1 MKKETTSSTLVLH
14 TITPA
19 HWSVLAV
26 RGIDFQALL
35 YDGKRLEQHS
45 ELTEVVYCALEEM
58 LSFTAVP
65 PIGHLKS
72 PYQEDNWSCGHRL
85 IMAIEMLLQ
94 QGFHLK
100 GGTDESI
107 EKYQIP
113 DNCNGCPATVVQVWT
128 SGKMCNTFCCRC
140 WHSFLMESAKTGI
153 YVPALD
159 GSEGNVRSEDGYMEV

>member
-1 MKKETTSSTLVLH
+1 MRQLLDPYRELGLALGTMGTQMHMGHVLLGLIHACQHAFGNTWHRHVQIIDWSIMQREFECHEEGGHQLYIVVLH

-45 ELTEVVYCALEEM
+45 ELAEVVYCALEEM
-58 LSFTAVP
+58 LSFTAVR

-85 IMAIEMLLQ
+85 IMAIEILLQ
-94 QGFHLK
+94 QGFH
-100 GGTDESI
+100 
-107 EKYQIP
+107 
-113 DNCNGCPATVVQVWT
+113 
-128 SGKMCNTFCCRC
+128 
-140 WHSFLMESAKTGI
+140 
-153 YVPALD
+153 
-159 GSEGNVRSEDGYMEV
+159 